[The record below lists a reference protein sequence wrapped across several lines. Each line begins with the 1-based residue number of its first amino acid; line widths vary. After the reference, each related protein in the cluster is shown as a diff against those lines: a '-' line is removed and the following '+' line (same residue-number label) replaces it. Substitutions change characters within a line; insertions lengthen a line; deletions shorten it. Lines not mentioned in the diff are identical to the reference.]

1 MSSDAVVG
9 YIASGIVATVGWA
22 LVALAGG
29 PVWASSMTFFL
40 AYLIVNDGIR
50 TKR

>member
-1 MSSDAVVG
+1 MTNAVVG
-9 YIASGIVATVGWA
+9 YIASGFVATVGWA

-50 TKR
+50 VRK